1 MAWKTKG
8 ITDSTDIKARNA
20 ITQEEVELRVTG
32 SPLMNDQGEIT
43 GGIEVLLDVTL
54 ENQALKYSEDLLK
67 GLNVAIMGVDND
79 FTIESMNPALENAL
93 GLKADD
99 CIGKK
104 CYDIFRQDICN
115 TENCTIAMAWKAK
128 GITDSTDIKARNGIT
143 QEEVEL
149 RVTGSPLMNDQG
161 EITGGIEVLL
171 DVTIENQMASEVER
185 AAEQIS
191 ASVEE
196 LSSSAEEVSAS
207 SENIASTQQQLSKG
221 SAEQVMAIT
230 ETQRKFGDLSKGIRN
245 IREKVENI
253 GQVADLIKGIASQTN
268 MLALNAAIEAAR
280 AGEAGR
286 GFNVV
291 ADQVRKLA
299 DESRNAVAN
308 TEEML
313 AEIDVISKQQESG
326 AVEILKAI
334 DNIATIAEESSSSTE
349 EAASAAEEQAS
360 SMEQITSS
368 AQSMSNIVQRLE
380 ALLEA
385 SKKGKGGGSKKRS
398 LRQKRLKP
406 ENLEYAE
413 LNKEIIDDTV
423 NSEDSAF

>member
-1 MAWKTKG
+1 
-8 ITDSTDIKARNA
+8 
-20 ITQEEVELRVTG
+20 
-32 SPLMNDQGEIT
+32 
-43 GGIEVLLDVTL
+43 
-54 ENQALKYSEDLLK
+54 
-67 GLNVAIMGVDND
+67 
-79 FTIESMNPALENAL
+79 
-93 GLKADD
+93 
-99 CIGKK
+99 
-104 CYDIFRQDICN
+104 
-115 TENCTIAMAWKAK
+115 
-128 GITDSTDIKARNGIT
+128 
-143 QEEVEL
+143 
-149 RVTGSPLMNDQG
+149 
-161 EITGGIEVLL
+161 
-171 DVTIENQMASEVER
+171 
-185 AAEQIS
+185 
-191 ASVEE
+191 VEE

-230 ETQRKFGDLSKGIRN
+230 ETQRKFGDLSKGIRT

-313 AEIDVISKQQESG
+313 AEIDVISKQQEGG
-326 AVEILKAI
+326 ALEILKAI

-360 SMEQITSS
+360 SMEQITASS
-368 AQSMSNIVQRLE
+368 QSMSNIVQRLE

-385 SKKGKGGGSKKRS
+385 SKKGKGGGSKTNS
-398 LRQKRLKP
+398 LVQKSLKP
-406 ENLEYAE
+406 ENMEEAE
-413 LNKEIIDDTV
+413 LDKGIIVDKE
-423 NSEDSAF
+423 NSGDSAF